1 MTHSLLAQS
10 PTTDSPLDCD
20 ELLARCLGN
29 ADLVE
34 RVLARFRG
42 SIDQELDALERSLDA
57 ADAGDIARRAH
68 RIKGTSL
75 TVSAHRLNEC
85 AQRLE
90 TVAMSDHLDD
100 IHSCVEDIRQE
111 FARLDE
117 LIASQQAMR
126 GQSCKY

>member
-1 MTHSLLAQS
+1 MMDSLLTQRPAK
-10 PTTDSPLDCD
+10 DSSLDTD

-34 RVLARFRG
+34 RVLTRFQR
-42 SIDQELDALERSLDA
+42 SIDEELEALERSVDA

-75 TVSAHRLNEC
+75 SVSAHRLNEC

-90 TVAMSDHLDD
+90 TLAMSDRLDGID
-100 IHSCVEDIRQE
+100 SCIEDIRQE

-117 LIASQQAMR
+117 LIASQQTMR
-126 GQSCKY
+126 G

>member
-1 MTHSLLAQS
+1 MILSLLAQS
-10 PTTDSPLDCD
+10 PATDSPLDCD

-29 ADLVE
+29 AELVE
-34 RVLARFRG
+34 RVLTRFRG
-42 SIDQELDALERSLDA
+42 SIDQELDALERSVDA

-90 TVAMSDHLDD
+90 SLAMTERFDG
-100 IHSCVEDIRQE
+100 INSCIEDIRRE

-126 GQSCKY
+126 GESCKY